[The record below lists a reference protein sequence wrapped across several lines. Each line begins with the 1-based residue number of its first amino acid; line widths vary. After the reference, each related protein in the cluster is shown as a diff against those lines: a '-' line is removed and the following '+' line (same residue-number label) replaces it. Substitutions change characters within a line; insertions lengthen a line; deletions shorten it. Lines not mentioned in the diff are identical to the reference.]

1 MKRVPLPLPLSI
13 AAGVPR
19 RRFIAAAGALA
30 IVPWLPAWAADPAM
44 PDIPA
49 LASFL
54 AGRTPRW
61 QRLTLTLP
69 RLADNGFAVP
79 LKLAMAGPFPSGAH
93 VRTIHLFSEA
103 NPVPDMAIFEF
114 PVPVGRVEIES
125 RIRLAGTQ
133 HIVAIATLADG
144 TLHASAAEVIV
155 TLAGC
160 MDGT

>member
-1 MKRVPLPLPLSI
+1 MRRVRTATPP
-13 AAGVPR
+13 PR

-30 IVPWLPAWAADPAM
+30 IVPWLPARAADTAL

-49 LASFL
+49 LASLL
-54 AGRTPRW
+54 AGRRPRW
-61 QRLTLTLP
+61 ERLSLTLP

-79 LKLAMAGPFPSGAH
+79 VKLAMTGPFATGAH
-93 VRTIHLFSEA
+93 VRTIHLFSET
-103 NPVPDMAIFEF
+103 NPVPEMAVFEF
-114 PVPVGRVEIES
+114 PVRVARVEIDS
-125 RIRLAGTQ
+125 RVRLAGTQ

-144 TLHASAAEVIV
+144 TLYAAAAEVIV